1 MLKWIYITIIVI
13 GIMFLIVAI
22 ASNVFYLDQPMY
34 LGSQTNQVSTW
45 KLLFLIMLVS
55 FIIWV
60 VSTLLVSKFFKSRPK
75 DFDEYDL

>member
-1 MLKWIYITIIVI
+1 MLKWIYIAIIVF
-13 GIMFLIVAI
+13 GVMFLLVATV
-22 ASNVFYLDQPMY
+22 SNVYYLDQTMY
-34 LGSQTNQVSTW
+34 LGSQTNQISTW

-60 VSTLLVSKFFKSRPK
+60 VSTLLVLKFFKSKPK